1 MHLYCPELTQITLGC
16 HTPHAFFPGKC
27 ALEFSNSFNDNA
39 DYDDYDKEEEDEA
52 ENNPNTAGVL
62 ASSLFT

>member
-1 MHLYCPELTQITLGC
+1 MSRVDTNHLGMPQASRFLSL
-16 HTPHAFFPGKC
+16 KMV
-27 ALEFSNSFNDNA
+27 FSNSLNDDA
-39 DYDDYDKEEEDEA
+39 GDDDDKEEEDEA

>member
-1 MHLYCPELTQITLGC
+1 MSRVDTNHLGMPQASRFLSL
-16 HTPHAFFPGKC
+16 KMV
-27 ALEFSNSFNDNA
+27 FSNSFNDNA